1 LSNSTNKDNSW
12 VSSYDWHKL
21 RDRNLEVRGQCG
33 GCDDPV
39 GRAHY
44 PDWVMSCCGKA
55 LPSPPVPTPEDKALY
70 DAHLEKVEREY
81 EELKDRQLQRAG
93 AGDWGKGH
101 DIFQL
106 PLDCPDR
113 VVHSQSEMK
122 AVYKKYGLD
131 ADSHRFKPGQ
141 GPGSENQRRRDGAVS
156 LDNHDRDLGY

>member
-1 LSNSTNKDNSW
+1 
-12 VSSYDWHKL
+12 
-21 RDRNLEVRGQCG
+21 
-33 GCDDPV
+33 
-39 GRAHY
+39 
-44 PDWVMSCCGKA
+44 M
-55 LPSPPVPTPEDKALY
+55 PTPEDKALY
-70 DAHLEKVEREY
+70 DAHLEKVERGY

-113 VVHSQSEMK
+113 IVHSAAEMK

-131 ADSHRFKPGQ
+131 TDSHRFKPGQ
-141 GPGSENQRRRDGAVS
+141 GPGTENQRRRNGAVS

>member
-1 LSNSTNKDNSW
+1 MSKDNSW
-12 VSSYDWHKL
+12 VVSYDWHQL

-33 GCDDPV
+33 GCDDPA

-44 PDWVMSCCGKA
+44 PEWKMSCCEKP
-55 LPSPPVPTPEDKALY
+55 LPHPPVPTAEDKALY

-81 EELKDRQLQRAG
+81 VALKDRQLMRSG

-113 VVHSQSEMK
+113 IVHSAAEMNK
-122 AVYKKYGLD
+122 VYAKYGLD
-131 ADSHRFKPGQ
+131 KDSHRFKPGQ
-141 GPGSENQRRRDGAVS
+141 GPGTENQRRRNGGVS

>member
-1 LSNSTNKDNSW
+1 MSNSTHKDDSW
-12 VSSYDWHKL
+12 VVSYDWHQL

-33 GCDDPV
+33 GCNDPV

-44 PDWVMSCCGKA
+44 PEWKMSCCDAA

-70 DAHLEKVEREY
+70 DAHLARVEREY
-81 EELKDRQLQRAG
+81 EVYLTQQTQRSG

-113 VVHSQSEMK
+113 IVHSAAEMRK
-122 AVYKKYGLD
+122 VYDKYGLD
-131 ADSHRFKPGQ
+131 KDSHRFKKDQ
-141 GPGSENQRRRDGAVS
+141 GPGSRNQRRRNGAVS

>member
-1 LSNSTNKDNSW
+1 MSKDQSW
-12 VSSYDWHKL
+12 VVSYDWHQL

-33 GCDDPV
+33 GCNDPT

-44 PDWVMSCCGKA
+44 PDWKMSCCDA
-55 LPSPPVPTPEDKALY
+55 TLPSPPEPSAADKALY

-81 EELKDRQLQRAG
+81 AALGDKQLQRAG

-113 VVHSQSEMK
+113 IVHSQAEMK

-141 GPGSENQRRRDGAVS
+141 GPGSVNQRRRNGSVG